1 MKLLI
6 DIAVTLAMFMN
17 SSVSANVTKHV
28 ENSAKAPYES
38 IVKLTERSIR
48 LANDSVITRKLV
60 FDNLT
65 MDVSDKTVGS
75 LYVNGSGRIIQS
87 YIDQGIVAQAWNPL
101 DNNDGKVTY
110 LAGHNPGVF
119 SGLASIIHISQT
131 FSVYDS
137 FGNKKE
143 YKFVNMYET
152 PMDVARSGV
161 DINVRTYCYY
171 HMYDHEGIVIQ
182 FCRAERGIMQFW
194 IADPI

>member
-6 DIAVTLAMFMN
+6 EIAVTLAMFMN

-65 MDVSDKTVGS
+65 IDVSDKTVGS

-119 SGLASIIHISQT
+119 SGLASIIHIGQT

>member
-1 MKLLI
+1 
-6 DIAVTLAMFMN
+6 MFMN
-17 SSVSANVTKHV
+17 SSISANVTKHV
-28 ENSAKAPYES
+28 AKSAETPYES
-38 IVKLTERSIR
+38 VVKLTEKSVK

-65 MDVSDKTVGS
+65 IDVSDKTVGS
-75 LYVNGSGRIIQS
+75 LYVSGSGRIIQS
-87 YIDQGIVAQAWNPL
+87 YIDQGLVAQAWNPL

-119 SGLASIIHISQT
+119 SGLASIIHIGQT

-152 PMDVARSGV
+152 PMDVAGGGV

-182 FCRAERGIMQFW
+182 FCRSERGIMQFW
-194 IADPI
+194 IADPV

>member
-6 DIAVTLAMFMN
+6 EIAVTLAMFMN

-119 SGLASIIHISQT
+119 SGLASIIHIGQT

>member
-6 DIAVTLAMFMN
+6 EIAVTLAMFMN

-28 ENSAKAPYES
+28 EKSAEAPYES
-38 IVKLTERSIR
+38 IVKLTERSIK

-65 MDVSDKTVGS
+65 IDVSDKTVGS

-119 SGLASIIHISQT
+119 SGLASIIHIGQT

>member
-6 DIAVTLAMFMN
+6 EIAVTLAMFTN

-28 ENSAKAPYES
+28 ENSTKAPYES
-38 IVKLTERSIR
+38 IVKLTERTIK

-65 MDVSDKTVGS
+65 IDVSDKTVGS

-119 SGLASIIHISQT
+119 SGLASIIHIGQA
-131 FSVYDS
+131 FSAYDS

>member
-6 DIAVTLAMFMN
+6 EIAVTLAMFMN

-38 IVKLTERSIR
+38 IVKLTERTIK

-65 MDVSDKTVGS
+65 IDVSDKTVGS

-119 SGLASIIHISQT
+119 SGLASIIHIGQT

>member
-6 DIAVTLAMFMN
+6 EIAVTLAMFMN

-38 IVKLTERSIR
+38 IVKLTERTIK

-65 MDVSDKTVGS
+65 IDVSDKTVGS
-75 LYVNGSGRIIQS
+75 LYVNGSGSIIQS

-101 DNNDGKVTY
+101 DNNNGKVTY

-119 SGLASIIHISQT
+119 SGLASIIHIGQT